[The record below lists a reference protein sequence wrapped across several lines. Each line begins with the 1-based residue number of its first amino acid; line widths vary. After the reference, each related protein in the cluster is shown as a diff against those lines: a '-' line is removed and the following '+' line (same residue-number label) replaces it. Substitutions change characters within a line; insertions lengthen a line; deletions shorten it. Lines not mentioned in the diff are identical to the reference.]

1 MNAISHPSEAE
12 YVFLDLDG
20 TLSDP
25 SIGITS
31 GVMFTLER
39 FGILETDREKLKAFI
54 GPPLYGSFMK
64 YFGFS
69 LEDAYKAVA
78 VFQEYYAPRGQ
89 YENTPYP
96 GIREMLARWKNEG
109 RKLILATSKPEVF
122 AVAILERFGMA
133 DSFAFIAGGNEEET
147 RVHKDE
153 IIAYAKEQLALDD
166 TIRAVMVGDTEYDVR
181 GAAKHGIPTIGVT
194 YGFGGAHVL
203 KEAGAHWIAESVEK
217 LDRLMQRNT

>member
-1 MNAISHPSEAE
+1 MHDLSHPSEAE

-25 SIGITS
+25 SLGITS
-31 GVMFTLER
+31 GVIFTLER
-39 FGILETDREKLKAFI
+39 FGIIESDREKLKAFI

-64 YFGFS
+64 YYGFS
-69 LEDAYKAVA
+69 KEEAYKAVA
-78 VFQEYYAPRGQ
+78 IFQEYYAPHGQ

-109 RKLILATSKPEVF
+109 RKLILATSKPEIF

-133 DSFAFIAGGNEEET
+133 DSFTFIAGGNEEET

-153 IIAYAKEQLALDD
+153 IISYAKEQLGLGDD
-166 TIRAVMVGDTEYDVR
+166 IKAVMVGDTEYDVR
-181 GAAKHGIPTIGVT
+181 GAARHGIPTIGVV
-194 YGFGGAHVL
+194 YGFGGADAL
-203 KEAGAHWIAESVEK
+203 KEAGARWVAESIEE
-217 LDRLMQRNT
+217 LDALMRR